1 MRAMQREG
9 QALVSTGAGGAV
21 PNSARP
27 AALEVRNN
35 SKDVSPA
42 DGGWEGL
49 YMSSNVL
56 MFIYANDCRANQV
69 WP

>member
-1 MRAMQREG
+1 
-9 QALVSTGAGGAV
+9 V